1 MDRRAF
7 ETMVRTYSSDLYR
20 FAFWLS
26 RDRHVAQDLVQD
38 AFSAA
43 WKAFDTLRD
52 HASAKPW
59 LFSILRN
66 EYARGFQRKRLD
78 IQDGVELEELS
89 VPASAQGQ
97 ERVELENLIQALPDN
112 YREPL
117 MLQVLGGFSGREIAQ
132 MLNITEQNVMVRL
145 TRARHALRRLASP
158 EEAAGDVDVASEK
171 GA

>member
-1 MDRRAF
+1 MDQRGF
-7 ETMVRTYSSDLYR
+7 ESMVRTHSSDLYR
-20 FAFWLS
+20 FAYWLS
-26 RDRHVAQDLVQD
+26 RDKHLAQDLVQE

-43 WKAFDTLRD
+43 WKAFDSLREKE
-52 HASAKPW
+52 AAKPW

-66 EYARGFQRKRLD
+66 EYARSFQRKRLD

-89 VPASAQGQ
+89 VSVPAEGQ
-97 ERVELENLIQALPDN
+97 ERVELENLLQALPEN

-145 TRARHALRRLASP
+145 TRARHALRRLVDP
-158 EEAAGDVDVASEK
+158 EQADEDVDVA
-171 GA
+171 

>member
-1 MDRRAF
+1 MDQRGF
-7 ETMVRTYSSDLYR
+7 ESMVRTHSSDLYR
-20 FAFWLS
+20 FAYWLS
-26 RDRHVAQDLVQD
+26 RDKHLAQDLVQE

-43 WKAFDTLRD
+43 WKAFDSLRD
-52 HASAKPW
+52 KEAAKPW

-66 EYARGFQRKRLD
+66 EYARSFQRKRLD

-89 VPASAQGQ
+89 VSVPAEGQ
-97 ERVELENLIQALPDN
+97 ERVELENLLQALPEN

-145 TRARHALRRLASP
+145 TRARHALRRLVDP
-158 EEAAGDVDVASEK
+158 EQADEDVDVA
-171 GA
+171 